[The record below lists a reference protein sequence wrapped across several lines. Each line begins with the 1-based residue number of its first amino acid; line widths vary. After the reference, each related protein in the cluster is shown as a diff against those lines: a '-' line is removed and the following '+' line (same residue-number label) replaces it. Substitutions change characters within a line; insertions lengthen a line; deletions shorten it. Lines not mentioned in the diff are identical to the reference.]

1 MTQNLPQR
9 ADALRNHQR
18 IVAAARDLFAEH
30 GPHLTVP
37 QVAEQAGVGRATV
50 YRSFPTKEELLLEVA
65 REGFRELED
74 LTLSALAARDSYDA
88 LADYI
93 PELLD
98 RLARERGLAAAF
110 FEGRL
115 LPADRLVKLI
125 GRLVEAAKASGPV
138 RQDVGVLDV
147 RVVLCGIVRQLI
159 VLDERDPAVW
169 RRYAHMILASLR
181 P

>member
-1 MTQNLPQR
+1 MTQHMPQR

-18 IVAAARDLFAEH
+18 IVAAARALFAEH
-30 GPHLTVP
+30 GPSLTVP
-37 QVAEQAGVGRATV
+37 QVAERAGVGRATV
-50 YRSFPTKEELLLEVA
+50 YRSFPTKEELLLDVA
-65 REGFRELED
+65 REGFRTLEE
-74 LTLSALAARDSYDA
+74 LTLSALAADDA
-88 LADYI
+88 YAALTDYV

-98 RLARERGLAAAF
+98 RLARDRGLAAAF

-115 LPADRLVKLI
+115 LPAGRLVELI
-125 GRLVEAAKASGPV
+125 GRLVEAAKGTGPV
-138 RQDVGVLDV
+138 RPDAGVLDV

-169 RRYAHMILASLR
+169 RRYAHMTLASLR

>member
-1 MTQNLPQR
+1 MTPNLPQR

-18 IVAAARDLFAEH
+18 IVAAARALFAER
-30 GPHLTVP
+30 GPNLTVP
-37 QVAEQAGVGRATV
+37 QVAEGAGVGRATV
-50 YRSFPTKEELLLEVA
+50 YRSFPTKEELLLELA

-74 LTLSALAARDSYDA
+74 LTLSALAADEPYEA
-88 LADYI
+88 LAGYV

-98 RLARERGLAAAF
+98 RLARDRGLAAVF

-115 LPADRLVKLI
+115 LPAGRLVKLI
-125 GRLVEAAKASGPV
+125 GLLVEAAKASGQV
-138 RQDVGVLDV
+138 RPDAGVVDV

-169 RRYAHMILASLR
+169 RRYADMILAALR
-181 P
+181 R